1 MNVATL
7 MQLKIPVFLHLWFAT
22 CLLLSP
28 VAMPRSVD
36 GPPVPDLPPV
46 SQVVFRQPVI
56 IDWSAN
62 EAPTAPSGFVV
73 EKFAGNLNFPRWLLV
88 LPNGDVLVSQAR
100 AETLG
105 GITPDLTEALTRQGV
120 LGASPNTIILLRPS
134 DTGLIRNIFLD
145 GLSQPF
151 GMVLLDNYLY
161 VANTDALVR
170 YRYHPGVTRID
181 SMPEKLLEIP
191 SGEQTSYWNNHWTRN
206 LIVRPDHKKLYL
218 SVGAATNVNEKGIDH
233 PERAAIW
240 ELNPDGSD
248 KRLYA
253 TGLRN
258 PVGMDT
264 DPVTGDLWA
273 TVNERD
279 GLGEDVPPDYLT
291 RVVDGAF
298 YGWPFV
304 YFGTYPD
311 PTHARLNPERV
322 VEAQKTARVPDLALG
337 AHSVPL
343 GLLFYRGSQFPEK
356 YRRGAFVARR
366 GGVSRARLLGFDVVF
381 VPFADG
387 NPVGEIEPFLT
398 GFIEDYDLGTVH
410 GRPVGLAMLPDG
422 SLLVTDDTANIIW
435 RVSYSAAK

>member
-1 MNVATL
+1 MN
-7 MQLKIPVFLHLWFAT
+7 QQPPVFLYSWFAA
-22 CLLLSP
+22 CLLLSS
-28 VAMPRSVD
+28 VAMPRSVQ
-36 GPPVPDLPPV
+36 GPPVPELPPV
-46 SQVVFRQPVI
+46 SPSVFRQPVI

-62 EAPTAPSGFVV
+62 EAPTAPPGFIV
-73 EKFAGNLNFPRWLLV
+73 EKFAGDLKFPRWLLV

-100 AETLG
+100 AESLG
-105 GITPDLTEALTRQGV
+105 GIAPELTEALTRQGV
-120 LGASPNTIILLRPS
+120 LGPSPNTIILLRQT
-134 DTGLIRNIFLD
+134 DEGLMRNVFLD
-145 GLSQPF
+145 GLRQPF
-151 GMVLLDNYLY
+151 GMALLNDYLY

-170 YRYHPGVTRID
+170 YRYQPGVSRIE
-181 SMPEKLLEIP
+181 SLAEKILVIP
-191 SGEQTSYWNNHWTRN
+191 SGEQTRYWNNHWTRN
-206 LIVRPDHKKLYL
+206 LVVRPDRKKLYL
-218 SVGAATNVNEKGIDH
+218 SVGAATNVNAKGIDH

-258 PVGMDT
+258 PVGMDN
-264 DPVTGDLWA
+264 DPFTGDLWA

-279 GLGEDVPPDYLT
+279 GLGEDVPPDFLT

-298 YGWPFV
+298 YGWPYV

-322 VEAQKTARVPDLALG
+322 AAAQKTARVPDLALG

-343 GLLFYRGSQFPEK
+343 GLLFYRGQQFPDK

-366 GGVSRARLLGFDVVF
+366 GGVSRARLRGFDVVF
-381 VPFADG
+381 VPFANGD
-387 NPVGEIEPFLT
+387 PVGEIEPFLS
-398 GFIEDYDLGTVH
+398 GFIEDYDQGTVH

-422 SLLVTDDTANIIW
+422 SLLVADDAGNTIW
-435 RVSYSAAK
+435 RVAYSATP

>member
-1 MNVATL
+1 MNVAIFMHLET
-7 MQLKIPVFLHLWFAT
+7 PVFLRLWFAT

-240 ELNPDGSD
+240 ELNPDGGG

-387 NPVGEIEPFLT
+387 TPVGDIEPFLT

>member
-1 MNVATL
+1 
-7 MQLKIPVFLHLWFAT
+7 
-22 CLLLSP
+22 
-28 VAMPRSVD
+28 
-36 GPPVPDLPPV
+36 
-46 SQVVFRQPVI
+46 
-56 IDWSAN
+56 
-62 EAPTAPSGFVV
+62 
-73 EKFAGNLNFPRWLLV
+73 
-88 LPNGDVLVSQAR
+88 
-100 AETLG
+100 
-105 GITPDLTEALTRQGV
+105 
-120 LGASPNTIILLRPS
+120 
-134 DTGLIRNIFLD
+134 
-145 GLSQPF
+145 
-151 GMVLLDNYLY
+151 MVLLDNYLY

-191 SGEQTSYWNNHWTRN
+191 SGEQTSFWNNHWTRN

-240 ELNPDGSD
+240 ELNPDGGG

-264 DPVTGDLWA
+264 DPVTGELWA

-322 VEAQKTARVPDLALG
+322 VEAQKTA
-337 AHSVPL
+337 SVS
-343 GLLFYRGSQFPEK
+343 GKIS
-356 YRRGAFVARR
+356 ARR
-366 GGVSRARLLGFDVVF
+366 FCCPTWRC
-381 VPFADG
+381 
-387 NPVGEIEPFLT
+387 EPGAVAWL
-398 GFIEDYDLGTVH
+398 
-410 GRPVGLAMLPDG
+410 
-422 SLLVTDDTANIIW
+422 
-435 RVSYSAAK
+435 